1 MNGIKKYYRNIFY
14 TRYKKMDVFA
24 FCLIVVFVIILLV
37 IIALRSWYII
47 KPYIDLISSIV
58 KVIAIIKSFT
68 TDIILAIAN
77 YIKAVKSDLFA
88 LFKFGNLDL
97 VIMNNFVQ
105 CGLHLDECIR
115 EKAKELSTLGNKII
129 IGAFG
134 KGAQSGIKL
143 ANMLEASGKEVYL
156 VMLEPI
162 FDENYIAPVKGVNI
176 INVLPEGEKALVHG
190 IDMFISN
197 PMTKT
202 LEGYIESIEKG
213 VRAAL

>member
-1 MNGIKKYYRNIFY
+1 
-14 TRYKKMDVFA
+14 MDVLA
-24 FCLIVVFVIILLV
+24 FCLIVVFVIIIIV
-37 IIALRSWYII
+37 VIALRSWYLI
-47 KPYIDLISSIV
+47 KPYIDLVSSMI

-105 CGLHLDECIR
+105 CGTHLDDCVR
-115 EKAKELSTLGNKII
+115 EKAKELLTLGNKII

-134 KGAQSGIKL
+134 KGAQAGIKL
-143 ANMLEASGKEVYL
+143 ANLLAAAGKEVYL
-156 VMLEPI
+156 VLLEPM
-162 FDENYIAPVKGVNI
+162 FNPDDYVAPNKDVHI
-176 INVLPEGEKALVHG
+176 INVVPEGEKAIVHG

-197 PMTKT
+197 PMTRT

-213 VRAAL
+213 VKTALQ